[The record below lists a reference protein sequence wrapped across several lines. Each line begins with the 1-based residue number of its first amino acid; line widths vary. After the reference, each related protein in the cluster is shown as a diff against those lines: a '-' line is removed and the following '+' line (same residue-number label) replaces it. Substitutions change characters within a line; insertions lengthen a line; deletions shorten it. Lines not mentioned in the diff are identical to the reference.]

1 MSQIWQKIRRMG
13 MEIYCFLTAPFVIKN
28 CLGMVTF
35 VGLLFMTTIWWLKCY
50 TNHGESTEVPN
61 FVGMT
66 YREALR
72 VAKANHLDLAITDS
86 VYLEGKPSGEVLT
99 QSPKAKSHVKE
110 GRTIYTT
117 IVKSSADMVTLPNL
131 AANDD
136 YELYA
141 RQCNRMNV
149 KTRIS
154 ARVPSGKLQPNV
166 ILAVIHR
173 SDTITPLLRR
183 GHKVE
188 MGTILDFVVTEA
200 ISAELAVP
208 ELICMTYDEAQ
219 FIITNSGLAM
229 GQVFKDGTVN
239 DMSAA
244 YVWKQNPAPTNT
256 GIVPGQTVDLYITQ
270 DVPQGC
276 R

>member
-1 MSQIWQKIRRMG
+1 
-13 MEIYCFLTAPFVIKN
+13 
-28 CLGMVTF
+28 MVTF

>member
-1 MSQIWQKIRRMG
+1 
-13 MEIYCFLTAPFVIKN
+13 
-28 CLGMVTF
+28 MVTF
-35 VGLLFMTTIWWLKCY
+35 VGVLFMMTIWWLKCY
-50 TNHGESTEVPN
+50 TNHGESIEVPN
-61 FVGMT
+61 FVGLT

-72 VAKANHLDLAITDS
+72 AAKTNNLDLAITDS
-86 VYLEGKPSGEVLT
+86 LYLEGKAPGEVLT
-99 QSPKAKSHVKE
+99 QNPKAKSYVKE

-117 IVKSSADMVTLPNL
+117 IVKSSADLVTLPNL

-154 ARVPSGKLQPNV
+154 ARVPSSKLQPNV

-173 SDTITPLLRR
+173 ADTITPLLRR

-200 ISAELAVP
+200 LSADLTVP
-208 ELICMTYDEAQ
+208 EVICMTYDEAK
-219 FIITNSGLAM
+219 FIISNSTLAI
-229 GQVFKDGTVN
+229 GQVIKDGTVTN
-239 DMSAA
+239 AA
-244 YVWKQNPAPTNT
+244 DAYIWKQVPNPSAT
-256 GIVPGQTVDLYITQ
+256 GIVPGQTIDLYITQ
-270 DVPQGC
+270 NVPQGC